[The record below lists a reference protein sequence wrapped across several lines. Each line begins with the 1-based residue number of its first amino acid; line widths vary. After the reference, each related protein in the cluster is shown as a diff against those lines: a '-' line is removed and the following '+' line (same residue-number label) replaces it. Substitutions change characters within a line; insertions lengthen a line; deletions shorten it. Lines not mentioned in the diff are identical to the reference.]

1 MTKKDWVDFKKV
13 KESVRF
19 EPVLNHYGVKLKST
33 KSVELLGHCPFH
45 DDKNPSFRVNTQK
58 RVFYCFG

>member
-1 MTKKDWVDFKKV
+1 MTKNDWVDFKKV
-13 KESVRF
+13 KENVRF

-33 KSVELLGHCPFH
+33 KGVELLGHCPFH
-45 DDKNPSFRVNTQK
+45 EDKNPSFRVNTQK